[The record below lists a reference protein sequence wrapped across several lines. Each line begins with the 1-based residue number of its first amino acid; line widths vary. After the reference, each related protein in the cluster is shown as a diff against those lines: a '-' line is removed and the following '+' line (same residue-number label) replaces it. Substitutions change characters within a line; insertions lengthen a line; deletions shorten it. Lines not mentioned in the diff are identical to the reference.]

1 MSNDK
6 NSQIGVLLVTGL
18 LAILGTVA
26 GGVIKGYWDTSLAEK
41 KFQTDLVMK
50 SLESEELEA
59 RIISLRFMIETNL
72 ISDQTLRTGIEE
84 YLEKKPNVVPQFKA
98 AIAPY
103 SSGIIVPSTDET
115 VKYTD
120 YDVFVC
126 DTSWNNDETQRIAT
140 SVIDA
145 LLAAGRIGQ
154 VRLRKWSLYNEVPIA
169 DLQGKVT
176 IIVDKDHGEAKEVPR
191 LKQILE
197 DVKNIPEIQIMD
209 NPGKK
214 TTWLISIVICSGP

>member
-1 MSNDK
+1 MGNDK
-6 NSQIGVLLVTGL
+6 SSQIGVLLVTGL

-50 SLESEELEA
+50 SLESEELES
-59 RIISLRFMIETNL
+59 RIVSLKFMIETNL
-72 ISDQTLRTGIEE
+72 ISDQTLRTGLEE

-98 AIAPY
+98 ASASY
-103 SSGIIVPSTDET
+103 SSGIVVPSSEET

-126 DTSWNNDETQRIAT
+126 DNSWNDDETQRIAA
-140 SVIDA
+140 SIIDTM
-145 LLAAGRIGQ
+145 LAGGRIGQ
-154 VRLRKWSLYNEVPIA
+154 VRLKKWSLYKEVPLTK
-169 DLQGKVT
+169 LQGKVT

-197 DVKNIPEIQIMD
+197 SVENIPDIQVVD
-209 NPGKK
+209 NQGKK
-214 TTWLISIVICSGP
+214 SAWLISIVICSAL